1 MRFVSQEINSCLD
14 HDPGTRANF
23 GLIFNKWLSYR
34 QNKGKFE
41 PEAFQNPG
49 TLITKFKA
57 VKTPAAEVLKQHHV
71 RQAEYCRAMEK
82 AGWTLFVLHAEL
94 TAPFVSGLG
103 MTHPTE
109 TGLVLDHTSGMP
121 YIPAAGQKGV
131 LRLAHLVNS
140 LRGENGDWLSE
151 NLLKEKGIIDDDMNW
166 MEDDASRTLFGYGGD
181 TKALA
186 GQLTILDAYP
196 LKPPEL
202 GEDILNPHY
211 NDYYQGNRGPTEDQ
225 SPVLVKFLVVKP
237 GLDFVFRV
245 LLRMPFSDALAKD
258 QDQLA
263 GLIRHNLERA
273 LTEVGMGAKTSL
285 GFGRFKILSSEE
297 PADIADWKDELD
309 EKLRPWNTF
318 IRESRLINDWN
329 QFKQKVLERIEGQ
342 EWEYAWQQRLDVA
355 QAVKV
360 AAEQIRVDKPD
371 RWTEERDDKIAE
383 WLQPAGVRWERQ
395 SAADTPVADNPLLEK
410 IRSFKRP
417 ADYDRSLEI
426 ANLDIECCRALQPLF
441 KQWKW
446 DKKRKA
452 KPNNHQL
459 WKTLQERISR
469 LK

>member
-1 MRFVSQEINSCLD
+1 MRFVSQKINSCLD
-14 HDPGTRANF
+14 NDPGTRANF

-34 QNKGKFE
+34 LNKGKIE
-41 PEAFQNPG
+41 PEASRNPG
-49 TLITKFKA
+49 TLITKCKA
-57 VKTPAAEVLKQHHV
+57 VKTSAAEILKQHHV

-109 TGLVLDHTSGMP
+109 TGLVLDYTSGMP
-121 YIPAAGQKGV
+121 YIPAASQKGV
-131 LRLAHLVNS
+131 MRLAHLVNS

-151 NLLKEKGIIDDDMNW
+151 NLLKKKGIIDDDMNW
-166 MEDDASRTLFGYGGD
+166 QEDNGSRTLFGSSGN
-181 TKALA
+181 KEALA

-202 GEDILNPHY
+202 VEDILNPHY

-225 SPVLVKFLVVKP
+225 SPVPVKFLVVKP
-237 GLDFVFRV
+237 GSEFIFRV
-245 LLRMPFSDALAKD
+245 LLRMPFSDALVEG
-258 QDQLA
+258 QDKLVV
-263 GLIRHNLERA
+263 LIRQNLEHA
-273 LTEVGMGAKTSL
+273 LTEVGIGAKTSL

-318 IRESRLINDWN
+318 IRKSTLINDWN

-355 QAVKV
+355 QAVKA
-360 AAEQIRVDKPD
+360 AAEQIRADKPD
-371 RWTEERDDKIAE
+371 RWTEERDDKIAD
-383 WLQPAGVRWERQ
+383 WLQPSGVKWERQ
-395 SAADTPVADNPLLEK
+395 SAADTSVTDNPLLEK
-410 IRSFKRP
+410 IQVFKTP
-417 ADYDRSLEI
+417 ADYDRSLDI
-426 ANLDIECCRALQPLF
+426 ANLDIECCRALQTLF
-441 KQWKW
+441 KKWKW
-446 DKKRKA
+446 DKKKKA
-452 KPNNHQL
+452 KANNHQL
-459 WKTLQERISR
+459 WTALQEQISR